1 MLIFENAFLAQVP
14 LVEEDL
20 YAIGVH
26 VVSENLHLV
35 RVFLVEED
43 LRLVGIPVIGWVFYV
58 EDLLVATGISVNLG
72 GVLSLLLRMI
82 SIL

>member
-1 MLIFENAFLAQVP
+1 MPFLAQVL
-14 LVEEDL
+14 LVKEDL

-26 VVSENLHLV
+26 VVSENFHLV

-43 LRLVGIPVIGWVFYV
+43 LRLVGILVIGWVFCV
-58 EDLLVATGISVNLG
+58 EDLLVATGVSVNVNLV